1 MNFIGNHALFSLLGD
16 TVYIPLARGFS
27 FSVSLVNW
35 LKYAAEIPFADEQL
49 STIVGDLA
57 FTSLENIA
65 NWINN

>member
-1 MNFIGNHALFSLLGD
+1 MSFIENHALFCLLGD
-16 TVYIPLARGFS
+16 TVYNPLVRCFC

-49 STIVGDLA
+49 SAIVGDLA

-65 NWINN
+65 N